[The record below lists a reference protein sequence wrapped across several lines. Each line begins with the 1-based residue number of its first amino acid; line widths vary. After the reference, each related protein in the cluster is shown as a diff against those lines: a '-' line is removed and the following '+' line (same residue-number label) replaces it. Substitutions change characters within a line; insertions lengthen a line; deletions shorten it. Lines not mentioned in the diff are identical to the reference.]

1 MRRFVAGDLAGLFN
15 GPSTVAFDPSLPM
28 ISLDLSPVTENSTH
42 QRADDVLVARVT
54 LDDSLT
60 LLSNAADI
68 YKTADN
74 ANRRLC
80 DPALFKA
87 IYIDEDSAIR
97 FGYETPF
104 GG

>member
-1 MRRFVAGDLAGLFN
+1 M
-15 GPSTVAFDPSLPM
+15 
-28 ISLDLSPVTENSTH
+28 
-42 QRADDVLVARVT
+42 T